1 MPLFLDIVTY
11 ICNMIGQI
19 NIKGIIGKDVSL
31 ADVISQANKVKEAT
45 EYTVILNSVGGSV
58 KVGKEIYNYLK
69 SLGVPINMVG
79 VDKVAS
85 IATIVFMAGTTRKVE
100 KGTRF
105 FIHLPNAPQIEN
117 ATAQDLENYSKEL
130 KKIETEVIQFYVEN
144 TGITKEGIEP
154 MLKDET
160 FLDSEQLFN
169 MGFTTVND
177 SIPLEAVA
185 YLDEN
190 KFKKKKIM
198 TDTKKEQAN
207 KIMTMVAKF
216 FKGAG
221 SEMKMVL
228 TADQKELDF
237 PDLGEDEPIIVDSK
251 ATIDGVPAE
260 GEIVLADGRTLVFE
274 AGAVKEIKEA
284 SSDSDDDSDEV
295 ESLKEEIKT
304 LKASVVA
311 NAEKETVQEAKLETV
326 ETELKASKKVLV
338 GIQGIQSKMILDDK
352 KEKKEQ
358 RKKSKQDHVSEA
370 VEALMDL

>member
-1 MPLFLDIVTY
+1 
-11 ICNMIGQI
+11 MIGQI

-31 ADVISQANKVKEAT
+31 ADIISQANKIKDASG
-45 EYTVILNSVGGSV
+45 YKVILNSVGGSV
-58 KVGKEIYNYLK
+58 KVGKDIYNYLK
-69 SLGVPINMVG
+69 SLGLPIDMVG

-85 IATIVFMAGTTRKVE
+85 IATIIFMAGTTRRVE

-117 ATAQDLENYSKEL
+117 ATSQDLEDYSKEL
-130 KKIETEVIQFYVEN
+130 KKIEIEVIQFYVEN

-154 MLKDET
+154 MLQDET

-207 KIMTMVAKF
+207 NIMAMIAKF
-216 FKGAG
+216 FKGAA

-237 PDLGEDEPIIVDSK
+237 PDLGEDDPIVVDSK
-251 ATIDGVPAE
+251 ATIDGAPAE

-284 SSDSDDDSDEV
+284 STDGDDDSEEV
-295 ESLKEEIKT
+295 EALKEEIKT
-304 LKASVVA
+304 LKASAVA
-311 NAEKETVQEAKLETV
+311 NAEKETAQETKLETV

-358 RKKSKQDHVSEA
+358 LRKSEQDQVSDA
-370 VEALMDL
+370 VEALMNL